1 MSTPRGKSLARQLA
15 KMQDLELMPKRV
27 EQLADFVD
35 HLNRVV
41 LDAAMEYEVLDDPAR
56 YYVTLVE
63 TAAQPTRRK

>member
-1 MSTPRGKSLARQLA
+1 
-15 KMQDLELMPKRV
+15 MQDLELMPKRV